1 MARPAH
7 LLRILLQHG
16 AERLDPGGQA
26 ETLETRGYFLE
37 GLTHRPAR
45 HGGRIRAKSL
55 HGVAF
60 LSWYQHPEPTGSRR
74 ATPLLLFQHSPG
86 HFQRWSDS
94 HRTPVAQRAFADLA
108 AITFNYLIERQ
119 EHRVGHVH
127 LPCCPDTSGRRT
139 TVFGGVVL
147 SATESGLNDHPV

>member
-1 MARPAH
+1 MESDLAPGSAPAVTASPFAARMARPAH
-7 LLRILLQHG
+7 LLRFLLQHG

-60 LSWYQHPEPTGSRR
+60 LSWNQHPEPTGSRR
-74 ATPLLLFQHSPG
+74 ATPLLLFQHPTG
-86 HFQRWSDS
+86 HPRFV
-94 HRTPVAQRAFADLA
+94 VAVVIIRL
-108 AITFNYLIERQ
+108 
-119 EHRVGHVH
+119 
-127 LPCCPDTSGRRT
+127 T
-139 TVFGGVVL
+139 TGG
-147 SATESGLNDHPV
+147 T

>member
-1 MARPAH
+1 MARPTP

-60 LSWYQHPEPTGSRR
+60 LSWNQHPEPTGSKR
-74 ATPLLLFQHSPG
+74 ATPLLLFQHPTG
-86 HFQRWSDS
+86 H
-94 HRTPVAQRAFADLA
+94 RAIIATIIDIA
-108 AITFNYLIERQ
+108 PITAATAITM
-119 EHRVGHVH
+119 
-127 LPCCPDTSGRRT
+127 PA
-139 TVFGGVVL
+139 L
-147 SATESGLNDHPV
+147 SPV